1 MAAISA
7 YLEKAMLDW
16 SLGGAAAPPRPNAQ
30 WLGLAV
36 GTPTLTSASEMNT
49 LTGYSRLTC
58 TMQAAASPQGTASN
72 GAGMTFG
79 PFSSVGSAL
88 GAVLFDGSP
97 VGSSDLLWYGTLAT
111 ARTFGIG
118 DTLIFSPGALVMT
131 LT

>member
-7 YLEKAMLDW
+7 YHEKQLLDW
-16 SLGGAAAPPRPNAQ
+16 ALGGATPAQPNAR
-30 WLGLAV
+30 WLGIAV
-36 GTPTLTSASEMNT
+36 GTPTVTAASEMGT
-49 LTGYSRLTC
+49 LTGYSRLTALFG
-58 TMQAAASPQGTASN
+58 AAASPAGSASN
-72 GAGMTFG
+72 TAGMTFG

-118 DTLIFSPGALVMT
+118 DTLIFSAGALT
-131 LT
+131 LTLA